1 MRQRE
6 TEQARRGLS
15 SKPPDYHPSLSYPL
29 ISLLER
35 LKYSNLINYNT
46 CPRRDNFVHL
56 LVGAT
61 DGHAVFTTSLHLNAS
76 FVMVPRALHPEL
88 DRVKSAP
95 GFEAQIGQTFSHA
108 AARRD

>member
-1 MRQRE
+1 MNGRVGE
-6 TEQARRGLS
+6 LLIPLFLS
-15 SKPPDYHPSLSYPL
+15 SNPSTTKSKIP
-29 ISLLER
+29 
-35 LKYSNLINYNT
+35 LINYNT

-76 FVMVPRALHPEL
+76 FVMVPRALRPEL